1 MEPLGFTKQMIDFY
15 KATLDNTFNTMTM
28 VQEQI
33 EKVSG
38 IALQQASWLPEEGV
52 KAINDWTGAYKKSRE
67 EFKSLVDENF
77 EKVEEFFRQA
87 KK

>member
-15 KATLDNTFNTMTM
+15 KATFDNTFNAMTM
-28 VQEQI
+28 IQEQI

-52 KAINDWTGAYKKSRE
+52 RAINDWTDAYKKSRE
-67 EFKSLVDENF
+67 EFKDLVDANF
-77 EKVEEFFRQA
+77 EKVEEFFGQA
-87 KK
+87 RK

>member
-1 MEPLGFTKQMIDFY
+1 MEALGFTKQMIDFY
-15 KATLDNTFNTMTM
+15 KATFDNTFNAMVM

-52 KAINDWTGAYKKSRE
+52 KAINEWTDAYKKGRE
-67 EFKSLVDENF
+67 EFKGAVDANF
-77 EKVEEFFRQA
+77 AKVEEFFAQA
-87 KK
+87 EK

>member
-15 KATLDNTFNTMTM
+15 KATFDNTFNAM
-28 VQEQI
+28 VMIQEQI

-38 IALQQASWLPEEGV
+38 IALQQASWLPEEGI
-52 KAINDWTGAYKKSRE
+52 KAINEWTDAYKKSRE

-77 EKVEEFFRQA
+77 EKVEEFFSKSQ
-87 KK
+87 K